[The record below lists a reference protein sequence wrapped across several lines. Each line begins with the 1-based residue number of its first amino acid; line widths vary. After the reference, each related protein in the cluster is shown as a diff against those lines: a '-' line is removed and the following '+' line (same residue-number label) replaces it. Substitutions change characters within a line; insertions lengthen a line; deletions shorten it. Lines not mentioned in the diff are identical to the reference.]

1 MENIFTVCTEI
12 VPKQPNQR
20 NSINFLLIYRKIF
33 WIYGLKFNNN
43 NFILNRNQ
51 QEKQSEIDGA
61 GENNKTK
68 IIADHPVEISIQTL
82 ENMPLDD
89 LSNVVAASFST
100 SFVNVFEKK

>member
-20 NSINFLLIYRKIF
+20 NSINFLRKIF